1 MVPTFYVFLV
11 NFDNMS
17 SQPEHYSYNDSALW
31 SLEAT
36 LAPVPLNTAR
46 PSTLAQ
52 RFAATR
58 QRGEVVHIEV
68 VGGARW
74 TVRLRAVGTHWL
86 SAETEADEPRGVIIS
101 YHAMTVVK
109 GLSAGDAPDAPVV
122 GVSMF
127 QAVAE
132 SIRHNPRVA
141 LGAGAHQ
148 YVGVVTH
155 IAEDYLELLP
165 RPGLGVLHRGSAR
178 WGPAGEGGPPAEGL
192 VIPLAGVDYLS
203 FLEPG
208 DSF

>member
-1 MVPTFYVFLV
+1 MVASFYVFLV
-11 NFDNMS
+11 NLDNIS
-17 SQPEHYSYNDSALW
+17 SQPENYSYNDSALW

-36 LAPVPLNTAR
+36 LAPVSLDTER

-58 QRGEVVHIEV
+58 QRGEVVDIEV
-68 VGGARW
+68 VGGDRW

-101 YHAMTVVK
+101 YHAMIGVT
-109 GLSAGDAPDAPVV
+109 GLRAGDAPDAPVV
-122 GVSMF
+122 GVTMF

-132 SIRHNPRVA
+132 SIRRNPRVA

-155 IAEDYLELLP
+155 VAKDYLELLP
-165 RPGLGVLHRGSAR
+165 RPGLGVFHRG
-178 WGPAGEGGPPAEGL
+178 PASGGVAAQGFPPAESL
-192 VIPLAGVDYLS
+192 VIPLAGVDYLR